1 MLAQMGKMYS
11 KWPHELAFGAND
23 VPGSDIE
30 MSAVVFDIQATIA
43 YGEERAAAAKAAQQR
58 RRR

>member
-1 MLAQMGKMYS
+1 
-11 KWPHELAFGAND
+11 
-23 VPGSDIE
+23 